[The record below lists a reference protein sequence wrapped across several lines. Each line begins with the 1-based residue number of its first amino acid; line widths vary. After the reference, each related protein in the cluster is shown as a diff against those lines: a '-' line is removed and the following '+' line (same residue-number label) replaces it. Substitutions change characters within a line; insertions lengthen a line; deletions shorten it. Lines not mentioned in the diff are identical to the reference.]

1 MLFDSEPIDSR
12 PTADDFPHRIWAEEE
27 IPEAYRPFLTADRP
41 FENMIFSPKP
51 PYARD
56 AHEYLLSWTEKDL
69 LYLEKQR
76 GQSIRSVQ
84 IVQEQVC
91 AVLVSEDLLKGEY
104 QIFSE
109 GSSEPLRFRF
119 NRSRNEL
126 YQAVLPVL
134 LGVQPAKNG
143 VRPQTLYTSEYALFN
158 YSTAAFRLGE
168 KIKPWQWWKIPRPL
182 LRFGGRTKDGAAL
195 LCGMEHGSVVIQ
207 IQNTQVSTWYL
218 LKGKASAVIEQ
229 AKDTQQLRIFGG
241 QKEICRI
248 SRLKPE
254 GAEDKTT

>member
-56 AHEYLLSWTEKDL
+56 AREYLLSWTENDL

-91 AVLVSEDLLKGEY
+91 AVLVSEDLLKGEW
-104 QIFSE
+104 QTAGLCFKIHFSCQRWYRARDLCL
-109 GSSEPLRFRF
+109 PLRR
-119 NRSRNEL
+119 
-126 YQAVLPVL
+126 L
-134 LGVQPAKNG
+134 LGLSLP
-143 VRPQTLYTSEYALFN
+143 FC
-158 YSTAAFRLGE
+158 
-168 KIKPWQWWKIPRPL
+168 L
-182 LRFGGRTKDGAAL
+182 L
-195 LCGMEHGSVVIQ
+195 Q
-207 IQNTQVSTWYL
+207 
-218 LKGKASAVIEQ
+218 GK
-229 AKDTQQLRIFGG
+229 R
-241 QKEICRI
+241 
-248 SRLKPE
+248 
-254 GAEDKTT
+254 